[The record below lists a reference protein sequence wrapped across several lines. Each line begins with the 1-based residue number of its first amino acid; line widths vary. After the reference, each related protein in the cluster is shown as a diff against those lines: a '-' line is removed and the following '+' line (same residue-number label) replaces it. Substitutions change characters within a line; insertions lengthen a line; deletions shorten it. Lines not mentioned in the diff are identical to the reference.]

1 METATGYFRP
11 GTSWLHGRHP
21 ITKLL
26 ALGWLIIGAFVLP
39 PPGSLGLVLA
49 VLAAAAVCGLVR
61 PLSRASRVGLVL
73 LASILVINGL
83 FYPGAHD
90 VLARLG
96 PVALTREGLQ
106 AGLTFALRVLV
117 ALEASLLFLF
127 TTLADDLLEALVERG
142 VNPRLAWVML
152 AAMQL
157 VPRLQTRAQAILAA
171 QQARGLEV
179 GGSLLRRFAAIVPLI
194 GPLVLGTL
202 IDVRERTFALEA
214 RGFASG
220 LPRTAYRVVADPPGD
235 RALRWL
241 VVAAIAGLLFYG
253 LARAAGAV

>member
-1 METATGYFRP
+1 METAAGYFRS
-11 GTSWLHGRHP
+11 GSSMLHRRHP
-21 ITKLL
+21 TTKLL
-26 ALGWLIIGAFVLP
+26 ALTWLLVAAFVLP
-39 PPGSLGLVLA
+39 PLGSVVLA
-49 VLAAAAVCGLVR
+49 VIVVAAAASVGLFGA
-61 PLSRASRVGLVL
+61 LLRASRVGLVL
-73 LASILVINGL
+73 LASILIVNGF

-90 VLARLG
+90 VLVRLG
-96 PVALTREGLQ
+96 PFTLTREGLE
-106 AGLTFALRVLV
+106 AGLNFALHILV

-157 VPRLQTRAQAILAA
+157 VPRLQRRAGAILDA

-179 GGSLLRRFAAIVPLI
+179 TGSLRRRIAAIVPLI

-214 RGFASG
+214 RGFGSG
-220 LPRTAYRVVADPPGD
+220 LPRTAYRVVADPRGD
-235 RALRWL
+235 RLLRWIL
-241 VVAAIAGLLFYG
+241 ALTILLLLFYG
-253 LARAAGAV
+253 LSRAAGAS